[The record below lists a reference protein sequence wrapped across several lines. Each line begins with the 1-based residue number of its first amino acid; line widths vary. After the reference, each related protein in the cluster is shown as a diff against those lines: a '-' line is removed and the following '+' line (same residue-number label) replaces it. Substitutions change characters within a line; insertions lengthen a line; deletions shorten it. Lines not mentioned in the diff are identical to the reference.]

1 MKEAKAM
8 KEALTSEEEKAR
20 LSEEAKKLKKK
31 AQEKAKNE
39 KQKQEEKKKNDEKN
53 ILEALT
59 KINASQQPSPL
70 KPAPLKPVPE
80 VKPELQP
87 QEEPLKNITGST
99 RDEVNKNLTAAKIP
113 NLLYYESQQSSECGA
128 HAMNNL
134 LQNVMSTFPLIFDYK
149 DNTSLITSNT
159 VDSKYNLDMKQ
170 YCNLIWKHIRESE
183 VCPNSGYYSDDMLQ
197 YLFKFSGFKVT
208 SVWNTDINNKAIN
221 DMVTKI
227 LGLNVNKYQIGP
239 YFTETD
245 TKPFFLQ
252 VYENLSKYKCAIIQ
266 TPNPNHWTA
275 VFLKDAVWY
284 RVNSLHPAV
293 SCTTSLEVMVDYI
306 TERWN
311 TQQVILVDITN
322 FDKERFNN
330 FVVSLNT
337 IDIIEIYNLYLKQV

>member
-1 MKEAKAM
+1 M
-8 KEALTSEEEKAR
+8 AL
-20 LSEEAKKLKKK
+20 
-31 AQEKAKNE
+31 
-39 KQKQEEKKKNDEKN
+39 
-53 ILEALT
+53 I
-59 KINASQQPSPL
+59 KINTALQPQPL
-70 KPAPLKPVPE
+70 KPAPLKP
-80 VKPELQP
+80 QP
-87 QEEPLKNITGST
+87 QPQKKTLITITGST
-99 RDEVNKNLTAAKIP
+99 RDEVNKNLTAANKP

-134 LQNVMSTFPLIFDYK
+134 LQNVISTFPLIFDYK
-149 DNTSLITSNT
+149 TNSSLLKFNDSN
-159 VDSKYNLDMKQ
+159 YMHNLDMKK
-170 YCNLIWKHIRESE
+170 YCNLIWKNIRQTEQ
-183 VCPNSGYYSDDMLQ
+183 CPDSGYYSDDMLQ

-284 RVNSLHPAV
+284 RVNSLNPAV
-293 SCTTSLEVMVDYI
+293 SCTTSLEEMVDYI

-322 FDKERFNN
+322 FDNERFNN